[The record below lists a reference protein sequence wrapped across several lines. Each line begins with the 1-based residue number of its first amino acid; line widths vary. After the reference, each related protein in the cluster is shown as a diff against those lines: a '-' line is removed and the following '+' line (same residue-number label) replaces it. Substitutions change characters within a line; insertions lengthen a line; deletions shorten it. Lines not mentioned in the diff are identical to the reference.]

1 MIDFLAAFLNFAA
14 FILGL
19 FALLGDIS
27 NINFFKNIY
36 YTRVNLIE
44 TSNSFV
50 TAITGAVGVPDYLTF
65 GAFSICEGHNSGG
78 IYYCS
83 PAKFGFNYAL
93 PGLTGDLESLIP
105 SGAHSAITKVQ
116 AALFIPAVVLTFLA
130 FLIALFGHF
139 KRPVSLCASFLT
151 FVAFIL
157 TLATFIVEIIANKE
171 VKSAV
176 DDLHVSTIQVAI
188 GPAVWMTLG
197 SAIALFLATCA
208 YLMACVCGVGRSRRH
223 RVRNEPDIEKPRRR
237 WFGRN
242 RY

>member
-27 NINFFKNIY
+27 NVKFFRDIY

-50 TAITGAVGVPDYLTF
+50 TAITSAVGVPDYLTF
-65 GAFSICEGHNSGG
+65 GAFSICEGEINGG

-93 PGLTGDLESLIP
+93 PGLTGDLEQLIP
-105 SGAHSAITKVQ
+105 SGTHAEITKVQ

-139 KRPVSLCASFLT
+139 NRPVSLCASFLT

-157 TLATFIVEIIANKE
+157 TLVTFVVEIIANKE
-171 VKSAV
+171 VESAV
-176 DDLHVSTIQVAI
+176 GNLHMSSIQQPVPIYSHAVAVLEEV
-188 GPAVWMTLG
+188 GDTEYAMSEMLRSQEDG
-197 SAIALFLATCA
+197 SDVDT
-208 YLMACVCGVGRSRRH
+208 
-223 RVRNEPDIEKPRRR
+223 E
-237 WFGRN
+237 
-242 RY
+242 